1 MRRSFE
7 LPIQDET
14 LCSGLLFLDLM
25 KMALTHCP
33 LKKNPVLEN
42 LFPVTVLPTMVV
54 SVLLGLL
61 IVFFI
66 FSFFLQYFVCVHLYV
81 DIMLIHIPVVIG
93 IISILIC
100 SFYRGEKYTHVCAK
114 LKLMFEFLYDL

>member
-1 MRRSFE
+1 LFW
-7 LPIQDET
+7 PPFFGFDEDGPHS
-14 LCSGLLFLDLM
+14 LSLKEESGFGE
-25 KMALTHCP
+25 P
-33 LKKNPVLEN
+33 F
-42 LFPVTVLPTMVV
+42 FPVTVLPTMVV

-100 SFYRGEKYTHVCAK
+100 PFYRGKKYTHVCAK